1 LANKLAK
8 ALIYDDNQRSSS
20 YCYFDI
26 RICLCM
32 SLQS

>member
-8 ALIYDDNQRSSS
+8 ALIYDDNQRSS